1 MENNPVSV
9 SFLTTNFDYA
19 DFKSAAARADMQKGE
34 RLVLRITGAV
44 LVLSA
49 LLLQVYSFKSVTNSI
64 LYAVMAAAGI
74 LVGFFYELIAQ
85 YTLRRRALHYFD
97 ANKEKFIA
105 QTTEFHE
112 EEITFQTER
121 YTAAIP
127 YDLFYRAYE
136 DGRVF
141 ILYTGIN
148 EMRFIPKRAMGDSE
162 SAQIRNILQTK
173 LQEKYQQEGAR

>member
-9 SFLTTNFDYA
+9 SFLPTKFDYA
-19 DFKSAAARADMQKGE
+19 DFKAAQAKADFQKSE
-34 RLVLRITGAV
+34 QLVLRITGAV
-44 LVLSA
+44 LLVSA
-49 LLLQVYSFKSVTNSI
+49 VLLQIFSFKSVVNSI
-64 LYAVMAAAGI
+64 LYAAMAAAGI
-74 LVGFFYELIAQ
+74 LVGFFHRLIAQ
-85 YTLRRRALHYFD
+85 YMLRRRALRYFD

-105 QTTEFHE
+105 QTTEFLDE
-112 EEITFQTER
+112 AVIFQNER
-121 YTAAIP
+121 YTASIP

-148 EMRFIPKRAMGDSE
+148 EMRFLPKRAMGDSE
-162 SAQIRNILQTK
+162 CVRIRNILQTK